1 MPSVSAIQEGRPSSA
16 HRDTPPKDATPMHQH
31 ALIDGTDLD
40 APIAWRDGRPLT
52 RRVYLADVHLLACH
66 LPEGGAMLN
75 LSADRY
81 RFAVGLGAAMLR
93 GQRNLMP
100 PNHAPDTVARLHS
113 LFPTAYALVD
123 ELPHTVD
130 LPVVA
135 YPAAAAGPVAAAV
148 TTAAGPPAAMTPAAV
163 KTTTANDDVAAAAT
177 VPLIDADALAAQV
190 LTSGS
195 TGAPVPHPKRW
206 GGLVRNTAAGAARLA
221 AQIGRADL
229 HGTHLVATVPPQ
241 HMYGFE
247 SSVLIAML
255 AGAAFD
261 TGRPFYPAD
270 IAAALARLPRP
281 RLLVTT
287 PFHLKTLLES
297 GLPLPPVDAV
307 VSATAPLAPQL
318 AARAEA
324 AFGGPLMEIYGCTE
338 AGQVATRRT
347 TAGPA
352 WRVYDGLALSGN
364 GDAVV
369 VDGGHVPQPTALADV
384 FEVIDGQTFQLL
396 GRSNDL
402 INVGGKRSS
411 LGHLNFHLNS
421 IDGVL
426 DGAFWM
432 PPEPL
437 AAAGEV
443 DRVTRPVAFVVAASS
458 VAVADL
464 PEAVI
469 TALRRRLDPVFVPR
483 QVIVVPALPREPG
496 TAKLPVG
503 RFGSWAAQQLAA
515 RRRAPMA
522 DAGPDE
528 MQETQ
533 EMQEEVHEVHWCA
546 DAGHPAFDGHFPGR
560 PLLPGVALLAQV
572 LEAALDHPAAAAAI
586 GTAPQLDTVKFV
598 SPVAP
603 GTPLVTRL
611 VLVRQVDPPQVR
623 SLRFD
628 VLEGE
633 RRVATGRFEVRP

>member
-1 MPSVSAIQEGRPSSA
+1 MQ
-16 HRDTPPKDATPMHQH
+16 QH
-31 ALIDGTDLD
+31 ALIDGADLD
-40 APIAWRDGRPLT
+40 APIAWRDGRYLS
-52 RRVYLADVHLLACH
+52 RRVYLADVHLLARH
-66 LPEGGAMLN
+66 LPEAGPMLN

-100 PNHAPDTVARLHS
+100 PNHAPDTVARLRN

-123 ELPHTVD
+123 ESSHSVG

-135 YPAAAAGPVAAAV
+135 YPVAAAGTVAAA
-148 TTAAGPPAAMTPAAV
+148 T
-163 KTTTANDDVAAAAT
+163 T

-195 TGAPVPHPKRW
+195 TGTPVPHPKCW
-206 GGLVRNTAAGAARLA
+206 GGLVRNTTAGAARLA

-229 HGTHLVATVPPQ
+229 QGTHLVATVPPQ

-247 SSVLIAML
+247 SSVLVAML

-261 TGRPFYPAD
+261 AGRPFYPAD
-270 IAAALARLPRP
+270 IVLALARLPRP

-287 PFHLKTLLES
+287 PFHLKTLLDS

-324 AFGGPLMEIYGCTE
+324 AFSGPLMEIYGCTE

-369 VDGGHVPQPTALADV
+369 VDGGHVPQPTPLADV
-384 FEVIDGQTFQLL
+384 FEVIDEQNFQLL

-402 INVGGKRSS
+402 INVAGKRSS

-421 IDGVL
+421 LDGVR

-432 PPEPL
+432 PPEPPP
-437 AAAGEV
+437 ATGGA
-443 DRVTRPVAFVVAASS
+443 DRVARPVAFVVAASG
-458 VAVADL
+458 AATADL
-464 PEAVI
+464 PGDVI

-483 QVIVVPALPREPG
+483 QVLVVPALPREPA
-496 TAKLPVG
+496 TAKLPAG
-503 RFGSWAAQQLAA
+503 PFGSWAAQQLAA
-515 RRRAPMA
+515 RQRTH
-522 DAGPDE
+522 G
-528 MQETQ
+528 
-533 EMQEEVHEVHWCA
+533 
-546 DAGHPAFDGHFPGR
+546 
-560 PLLPGVALLAQV
+560 
-572 LEAALDHPAAAAAI
+572 
-586 GTAPQLDTVKFV
+586 
-598 SPVAP
+598 
-603 GTPLVTRL
+603 
-611 VLVRQVDPPQVR
+611 
-623 SLRFD
+623 
-628 VLEGE
+628 
-633 RRVATGRFEVRP
+633 